1 MIGNFSINVGTVK
14 VLGNII
20 KNRLRFL
27 NMQTLRWG
35 ALGCTACLADPRRRA
50 FLSKQ
55 KSKSTPTPIYKQK

>member
-27 NMQTLRWG
+27 KMQTLRWG
-35 ALGCTACLADPRRRA
+35 ALGSTACLADPRRRA
-50 FLSKQ
+50 LSKE
-55 KSKSTPTPIYKQK
+55 KSMHPKANL